1 VDIDDRIELTSR
13 VATSGRRRGTS
24 PESNRK
30 AAPLDAYFRVTAR
43 KRAATKSRRRGGDP
57 ASLEISG
64 RLIVGS
70 Q

>member
-30 AAPLDAYFRVTAR
+30 L
-43 KRAATKSRRRGGDP
+43 RRSTR
-57 ASLEISG
+57 ISE
-64 RLIVGS
+64 
-70 Q
+70 

>member
-1 VDIDDRIELTSR
+1 VDIDDRIELTPR

-30 AAPLDAYFRVTAR
+30 LRRRRVFRVIAR